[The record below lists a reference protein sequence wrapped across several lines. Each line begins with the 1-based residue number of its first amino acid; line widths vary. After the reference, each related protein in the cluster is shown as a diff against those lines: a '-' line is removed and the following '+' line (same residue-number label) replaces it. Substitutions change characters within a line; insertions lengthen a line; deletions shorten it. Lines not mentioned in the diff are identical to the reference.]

1 MGLFPV
7 PYSRGVFHFHWFNFY
22 NAICFQIILGAPVVL
37 LAKDLGAN
45 SVILVVIAAF
55 TPLMTVL
62 QLPSAHYLARYSYRS
77 FALMGGSL
85 RSVFIATAALVPLLS
100 ICTKEVRLGLLLAS
114 LFFFNLLR
122 GISTTSI
129 LPWITGIV
137 SDSSRSRFLSI
148 DQIFISAG
156 ALVSMLFAAF
166 LMKGHPGPGQYSLV
180 LWVSVV
186 GAVISLNY
194 LRKVPDAHHSTEAG
208 SSSWKI
214 SFKAMNSLS
223 PFRNWILLN
232 LLFATVGGGL
242 GVFPVEYLRV
252 QAHFA
257 PSLILLLSIGTF
269 IGPMLILQLVGS
281 RVERFGSVRMIRLSV
296 AGFALVLALWFL
308 MSAGLIS
315 ADWRMVLFLNLSGG
329 MAMSAFNL
337 ANGHL
342 WMAVVPSEGKNH
354 YFAIATVITSLFL
367 GIVPILWGWLLDSLG
382 GIDLI
387 AGPLHLRRHSIY
399 FLGICL
405 LSIIT
410 LVASRILIEPGCK
423 RGMVEAENLKD

>member
-7 PYSRGVFHFHWFNFY
+7 PYSRGVFNFHWFNFY
-22 NAICFQIILGAPVVL
+22 NAICFQIILGAPIVL

-45 SVILVVIAAF
+45 SMILGIIAAF

-62 QLPSAHYLARYSYRS
+62 QLPAAHQLEKHSYRS
-77 FALMGGSL
+77 FALMGWSL
-85 RSVFIATAALVPLLS
+85 RSVFIATAALVPLLYFCS
-100 ICTKEVRLGLLLAS
+100 KEVQLGILIAS

-122 GISTTSI
+122 GISTTSM
-129 LPWITGIV
+129 LPWLTGIV
-137 SDSSRSRFLSI
+137 PGSTRGRFLSI
-148 DQIFISAG
+148 DQIFTNAG

-166 LMKGHPGPGQYSLV
+166 LMSGHPGPVRYSLV
-180 LWVSVV
+180 LWVSVI
-186 GAVISLNY
+186 GAVISIYY
-194 LRKVPDAHHSTEAG
+194 LRQIPDAHHSNEG
-208 SSSWKI
+208 RSSAAEV
-214 SFKAMNSLS
+214 SFKAMSLLA

-252 QAHFA
+252 QARFS
-257 PSLILLLSIGTF
+257 PSLILLLSIGSF

-281 RVERFGSVRMIRLSV
+281 RVERFGSIRMIRISV
-296 AGFALVLALWFL
+296 GGFALVLALWFV
-308 MSAGLIS
+308 MSAGLIP
-315 ADWRMVLFLNLSGG
+315 ADWRMVLFLNLTGG

-337 ANGHL
+337 ANVHL
-342 WMAVVPSEGKNH
+342 WMSVAPSEGKNY

-382 GIDLI
+382 GMDLI
-387 AGPLHLRRHSIY
+387 TGPFHLRRHSIY

-405 LSIIT
+405 LSIVT
-410 LVASRILIEPGCK
+410 LLSSRILIEPSRR
-423 RGMVEAENLKD
+423 RGS